1 MQKEKS
7 IMPESPFWE
16 IKRFYGSH
24 RHEIFGGNTR
34 QFSIEDGLIIFL
46 RPEMHNMSDKGIHF
60 DKKFMDYAHKVGQK
74 AWQEYYNKTEEEF
87 IQRYG
92 KSYL

>member
-1 MQKEKS
+1 MVAIDMK
-7 IMPESPFWE
+7 
-16 IKRFYGSH
+16 Y
-24 RHEIFGGNTR
+24 FGGANR
-34 QFSIEDGLIIFL
+34 DFSIEDGMIIFL
-46 RPEMHNMSDKGIHF
+46 KPEMHNMSDKGIHF
-60 DKKFMDYAHKVGQK
+60 NKAFMDYAHRVGQK